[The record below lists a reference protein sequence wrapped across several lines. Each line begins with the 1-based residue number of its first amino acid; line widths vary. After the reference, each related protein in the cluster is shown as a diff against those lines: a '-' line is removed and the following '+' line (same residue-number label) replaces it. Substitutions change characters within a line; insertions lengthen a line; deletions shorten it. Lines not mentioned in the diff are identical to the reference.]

1 MFDEVPWGSA
11 LAECASD
18 RNPGR
23 STSLCGPLDVVIV
36 PVYIQYTATEGH
48 LLILFYLK
56 HGDFSLKCLESGF
69 YLGPRTD

>member
-1 MFDEVPWGSA
+1 MRLMKFIVVMGASFLMSCPGGIA
-11 LAECASD
+11 IAECASD

-23 STSLCGPLDVVIV
+23 KSSLCGPLDVEIV

-56 HGDFSLKCLESGF
+56 HG
-69 YLGPRTD
+69 